1 MPKTT
6 NPVRDMP
13 LKLSLAKGEKF
24 VVNGAV
30 IKNDGGDINLVF
42 ENKAH
47 ILRQKDIMTSDDAD
61 TPARRVYLALQCAY
75 IFQDREADHLK
86 DFQTLASDFAEA
98 APSCRDIVS
107 EMQVDVD
114 AGDIYGA
121 LKNCQRLID
130 LESERMNH
138 VD

>member
-1 MPKTT
+1 
-6 NPVRDMP
+6 MP

-47 ILRQKDIMTSDDAD
+47 ILRQKDIMTSEDANS
-61 TPARRVYLALQCAY
+61 PARRVYLALQCAY
-75 IFQDREADHLK
+75 IFQDREADHLN
-86 DFQTLASDFAEA
+86 DFQALATDFAAA
-98 APSCRDIVS
+98 APSCQDIVS
-107 EMQVDVD
+107 EMMTGVD

>member
-1 MPKTT
+1 
-6 NPVRDMP
+6 MP

-47 ILRQKDIMTSDDAD
+47 ILRQKDIMTSETAG
-61 TPARRVYLALQCAY
+61 TPARRIYLALQCAY
-75 IFQDREADHLK
+75 IFQDREADHLS
-86 DFQTLASDFAEA
+86 DFHLLASDFAEA
-98 APSCRDIVS
+98 APSAKDIVS
-107 EMQVDVD
+107 EMKEGVD
-114 AGDIYGA
+114 AGNIYGA

-130 LESERMNH
+130 LESERMHH